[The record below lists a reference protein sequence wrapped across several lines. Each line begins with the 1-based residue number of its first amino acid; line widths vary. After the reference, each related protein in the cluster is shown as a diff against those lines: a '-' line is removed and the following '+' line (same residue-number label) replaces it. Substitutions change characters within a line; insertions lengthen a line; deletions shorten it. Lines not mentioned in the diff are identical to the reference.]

1 MQYRNAANLKGID
14 IANYQAGLNFALVK
28 QAGIEVVYIK
38 ATEGLKYV
46 NPYAQ
51 QHYHEA
57 KAQGLKIGFYH
68 YFWPSL
74 DPTQQMMHFVRTI
87 ANLGMSYDCRPALD
101 VEDAKG
107 MTAEMVSR
115 AAAVALGKL
124 SELSGHQPVI
134 YTYTYFA
141 RTSLVKSIVDM
152 YPLWIADYNP
162 RGVPGSNPIWDR
174 WIGYQYSS
182 SGNIGGITVDQNE
195 FTPEIFIGGGEEG
208 VQKFE
213 QQDRVKVNLFGQER
227 SDCILIEVE
236 GRPTTYI
243 PAIALRESGHEVVWD
258 EDNRLVII
266 KEAK

>member
-1 MQYRNAANLKGID
+1 MQSRSNANLKGID

-28 QAGIEVVYIK
+28 QAGIDIVYIK
-38 ATEGLKYV
+38 ATEGVKYV
-46 NPYAQ
+46 NPYLR
-51 QHYHEA
+51 QHYQEA
-57 KAQGLKIGFYH
+57 KAQGLKVGFYH
-68 YFWPSL
+68 YFWPTL
-74 DPTQQMMHFVRTI
+74 DPAQQMEHFVRATG
-87 ANLGMSYDCRPALD
+87 GMDYDCRPALD

-107 MTAEMVSR
+107 LTADQVSKVT
-115 AAAVALGKL
+115 ADAMEKL
-124 SELSGHQPVI
+124 AELTGHEPVI

-141 RTSLVKSIVDM
+141 RSSLVKSYVDM
-152 YPLWIADYNP
+152 YPLWIADYNS
-162 RGVPGSNPIWDR
+162 RGVPGSNPIWDS

-182 SGNIGGITVDQNE
+182 SGNIGGITIDMNE
-195 FTPEIFIGGGEEG
+195 FTSDILIGGDEG

-213 QQDRVKVNLFGQER
+213 QQERVAVDLFGQER
-227 SDCILIEVE
+227 SDCVLIEVE